1 MTKKKISIGIVQEN
15 PIVGDI
21 EGNLQLAINAID
33 KLSKQ
38 SSPDIFLFTEMFIT
52 GYPPED
58 LILRDDLLDASYEA
72 VEKLCEVKPE
82 SFIVIGYPKKEGDSI
97 FNCAGVLRN
106 KSVITEYK
114 KQELPNYEVF
124 DEKRYFQSGKGPGI
138 FEVNGLRVGLSV
150 CEDIWHENVIK
161 QLHEKKTDLIL
172 NINASPFHLDK
183 IKERKVLISGHA
195 INYSLPIVY
204 ANQVGGQ
211 DELVF
216 DGTSMAMD
224 GEGQQILQLEKF
236 KEDFWLDLKLNDIP
250 QTTLFKEDYKIV
262 NFTSDQEGKL
272 SSEKKEEIPEDKELE
287 EVYKALVLGAK
298 DYIQKNNFPGVLIG
312 SSGGI
317 DSALT
322 AAIAADAIG
331 PEKVRT
337 FMLPFKFTSD
347 MSVEDSEKLA
357 VNLGIKHSVIPI
369 GDIYESFADSL
380 EDEFS
385 GLEPDITEEN
395 LQSRC
400 RGVILMALS
409 NKSGELVLTTGNKSE
424 TAVGYST
431 LYGDTA
437 GGFGVLKDVPKTL
450 VYELSRYRNTI
461 SHVIPDRIID
471 RPPSAELAPD
481 QQDSDSLPDY
491 AILDKIIEL
500 YVEQDKSKVEIEESG
515 IDKSMVDRVIR
526 LIDLSEYKRRQAPL
540 GVKITSRGFGKDRR
554 YPITNNFLK

>member
-21 EGNLQLAINAID
+21 EGNLQLAINAIN

-38 SSPDIFLFTEMFIT
+38 SSPDIFVFTEMFIT

-72 VEKLCEVKPE
+72 VEKLCDVKPE

-236 KEDFWLDLKLNDIP
+236 KED
-250 QTTLFKEDYKIV
+250 YKIV

-272 SSEKKEEIPEDKELE
+272 SSEKREEIPEDKELE

-500 YVEQDKSKVEIEESG
+500 YVEQDKSKAEIEASG
-515 IDKSMVDRVIR
+515 IDKGMVDRVIR

-554 YPITNNFLK
+554 YPITNKFLK

>member
-38 SSPDIFLFTEMFIT
+38 PSPDIFLFTEMFIT

-183 IKERKVLISGHA
+183 IKERKVLISGYA

-236 KEDFWLDLKLNDIP
+236 KED
-250 QTTLFKEDYKIV
+250 YKIV

-272 SSEKKEEIPEDKELE
+272 SSEKREEIPEDKELE

-380 EDEFS
+380 EDEFR
-385 GLEPDITEEN
+385 GLESDITEEN

-500 YVEQDKSKVEIEESG
+500 YVEQDKSKVEIEGSG

-554 YPITNNFLK
+554 YPITNKFLK

>member
-204 ANQVGGQ
+204 AYQVGGQ

-236 KEDFWLDLKLNDIP
+236 KED
-250 QTTLFKEDYKIV
+250 YKIV

-272 SSEKKEEIPEDKELE
+272 SSEKREEIPEDKELE

-347 MSVEDSEKLA
+347 MSVEDSKKLA

-554 YPITNNFLK
+554 YPITNKFLK

>member
-236 KEDFWLDLKLNDIP
+236 KED
-250 QTTLFKEDYKIV
+250 YKIV

-272 SSEKKEEIPEDKELE
+272 SSEKREEIPEDKELE

-322 AAIAADAIG
+322 ATIAADAIG

-500 YVEQDKSKVEIEESG
+500 YVEQDKSKAEIEASG

-554 YPITNNFLK
+554 YPITNKFLK

>member
-21 EGNLQLAINAID
+21 EGNLQLAVNAID

-236 KEDFWLDLKLNDIP
+236 KED
-250 QTTLFKEDYKIV
+250 YKIV

-272 SSEKKEEIPEDKELE
+272 SSEKREEIPEDKELE

-450 VYELSRYRNTI
+450 VYDLSRYRNTI

-554 YPITNNFLK
+554 YPITNKFLK

>member
-183 IKERKVLISGHA
+183 IKERKALISGHA
-195 INYSLPIVY
+195 IDYSLPIVY

-224 GEGQQILQLEKF
+224 GDGQQILQLEK
-236 KEDFWLDLKLNDIP
+236 
-250 QTTLFKEDYKIV
+250 FKEDYKIV

-272 SSEKKEEIPEDKELE
+272 SGEKREEIPEDKELE

-554 YPITNNFLK
+554 YPITNKFLK

>member
-1 MTKKKISIGIVQEN
+1 MAQKSISVGIIQEN

-21 EGNLQLAINAID
+21 KGNLELAKSAIEA
-33 KLSKQ
+33 LSQ
-38 SSPDIFLFTEMFIT
+38 NSSPDIFLFSEMFMT

-58 LILRDDLLDASYEA
+58 LILREDLLDLTYAA
-72 VEKLCEVKPE
+72 VNELAAFKPD
-82 SFIVIGYPKKEGDSI
+82 SFVVIGYPKKEADSI

-106 KSVITEYK
+106 NSIITEYK

-124 DEKRYFQSGKGPGI
+124 DEKRYFQSGSSPGI
-138 FEVNGLRVGLSV
+138 FEVHGFRIGLSV
-150 CEDIWHENVIK
+150 CEDIWHERVIE
-161 QLHEKKTDLIL
+161 QLNEKKADLVL
-172 NINASPFHLDK
+172 NINASPFHLQK
-183 IKERKVLISGHA
+183 IDDRKKLISSHA
-195 INYSLPIVY
+195 SKYAMPIIY

-216 DGTSMAMD
+216 DGTSMVMD
-224 GEGQQILQLEKF
+224 SDGTQIMQLAKF
-236 KEDFWLDLKLNDIP
+236 KEDLR
-250 QTTLFKEDYKIV
+250 TA
-262 NFTSDQEGKL
+262 NFTL
-272 SSEKKEEIPEDKELE
+272 SENSILKGDVIQEIPNDNDLE
-287 EVYKALVLGAK
+287 EVYQALVLGAK
-298 DYIQKNNFPGVLIG
+298 DYILKNKFPGALIG

-322 AAIAADAIG
+322 AAIASDAIG
-331 PEKVRT
+331 PDRVRT
-337 FMLPFKFTSD
+337 FMMPFKFTSD
-347 MSVEDSEKLA
+347 MSVEDAETLA
-357 VNLGIKHSVIPI
+357 KNLGIRHSVIPI
-369 GDIYESFADSL
+369 GDIYNSFQTSL
-380 EDEFS
+380 KKEFE
-385 GLEPDITEEN
+385 GLDRDITEEN

-450 VYELSRYRNTI
+450 VYELSKYRNAI
-461 SHVIPDRIID
+461 SEVIPERIIT

-491 AILDKIIEL
+491 DTLDKIIEL
-500 YVEQDKSKVEIEESG
+500 YVEQDKSKLEIEEFG
-515 IDKSMVDRVIR
+515 FEKVVLDRVIR

-554 YPITNNFLK
+554 YPITNKFLK